1 MVDTSKIKSDGSEK
15 ITTMVIGEEPPGEF
29 FRFLFFI
36 LLGELRTQLQD
47 SGAKFLVTMPEIIDK
62 VKEAMKHTTIQVK

>member
-1 MVDTSKIKSDGSEK
+1 MN
-15 ITTMVIGEEPPGEF
+15 F
-29 FRFLFFI
+29 FFSFLMFFFI

-62 VKEAMKHTTIQVK
+62 VKEAMKQTTIQVTFNIFSIQ